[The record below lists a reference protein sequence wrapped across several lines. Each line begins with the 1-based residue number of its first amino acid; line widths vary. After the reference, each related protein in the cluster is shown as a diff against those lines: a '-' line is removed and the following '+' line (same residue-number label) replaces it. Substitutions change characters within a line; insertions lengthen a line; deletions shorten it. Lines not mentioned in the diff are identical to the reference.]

1 MLERNGVLIRKL
13 EAALLEEIKLQVSYS
28 MVVEEENSFIT
39 KFNTEKIQALSEK
52 REAMYYSIAQAM
64 EKRAALALE
73 IPGATQSS
81 CLRDLLKAQAHP
93 DDAARLNRH
102 AEKLRV
108 LVQSNHQ
115 RGREFGR
122 LANFALT
129 LVNGSLS
136 ILWSATQSITR
147 AYGRNAV
154 VKESFAPKTRSQM
167 TIKEA

>member
-1 MLERNGVLIRKL
+1 MLERNGALIRKL

-39 KFNTEKIQALSEK
+39 KFNTDKIKALSEK
-52 REAMYYSIAQAM
+52 REGMYMAIAAAM

-73 IPGATQSS
+73 IPGATKSS
-81 CLRDLLKAQAHP
+81 CLRDLLKAEAHP
-93 DDAARLNRH
+93 ADADRLCRH

-108 LVQSNHQ
+108 LVSSNHQ

-147 AYGRNAV
+147 AYGRNGV
-154 VKESFAPKTRSQM
+154 VTEKMAPKSRTQM